1 MERSIKEPL
10 GDNMEEEFVRVPQD
24 RVGTII
30 GKQGKTKE
38 EIEKNLNVNIVIKDG
53 MVRISEKNTEDPLAV
68 WKAKDVIKAMAR
80 GFSPEKAFQLFKN
93 GKIFEILD
101 LDQYAKTKNDLLREK
116 GRVIGKNGKTREYIE
131 HMTGAYISVYGKTVS
146 FIGDF
151 EEVYDAKKAVEII
164 LRGKPHSAAYYYLE
178 NAAKERKKENKIKI
192 WKESK

>member
-1 MERSIKEPL
+1 
-10 GDNMEEEFVRVPQD
+10 MEEEFVRVPQD

-68 WKAKDVIKAMAR
+68 WKARDVIKAMAR

-93 GKIFEILD
+93 GKILEILD

-131 HMTGAYISVYGKTVS
+131 HMTGAYMSVYGKTVS

-164 LRGKPHSAAYYYLE
+164 LSGKPHSAAYYYLE
-178 NAAKERKKENKIKI
+178 NVAKERKKADKIKI
-192 WKESK
+192 WKDSK